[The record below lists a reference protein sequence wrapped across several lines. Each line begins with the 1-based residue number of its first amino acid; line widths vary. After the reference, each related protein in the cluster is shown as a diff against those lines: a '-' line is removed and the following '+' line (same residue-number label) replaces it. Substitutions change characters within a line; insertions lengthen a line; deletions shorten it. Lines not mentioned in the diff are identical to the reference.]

1 MNTLLDLHNEASG
14 TDYSI
19 NEFLVFN
26 AIQDFFGEFD
36 NDGRGFL
43 TFRYIQREC
52 KSINQSDVMLAL
64 NSLIN
69 KGHVV
74 EEISD
79 GHPTVYRFPRANV
92 GGGYC

>member
-1 MNTLLDLHNEASG
+1 MKTLLDLHNEASG

-26 AIQDFFGEFD
+26 AIQAFCGEFE
-36 NDGRGFL
+36 NDGQGFL
-43 TFRYIQREC
+43 TFGYIKRAC
-52 KSINQSDVMLAL
+52 KSISQGDVILAL
-64 NSLIN
+64 NNLIN
-69 KGHVV
+69 KNHVV
-74 EEISD
+74 EEVSD